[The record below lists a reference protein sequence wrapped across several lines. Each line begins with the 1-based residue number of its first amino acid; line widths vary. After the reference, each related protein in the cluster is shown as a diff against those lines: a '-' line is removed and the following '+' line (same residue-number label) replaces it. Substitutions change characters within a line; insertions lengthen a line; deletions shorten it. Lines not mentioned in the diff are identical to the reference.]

1 MVQHRLV
8 RLGLAYLTVG
18 AALVGVW
25 ALVAPRSFFDD
36 FPGGPFAAWAG
47 ALPPYNEHLVRD
59 VGALYV
65 GFAVLF
71 AWSAWRPMPALVVPV
86 CFAWVLVQLPH
97 LGFHLDHG
105 DVLSTGDA
113 VAQAAS
119 LGGFVVVA
127 TAIAVAVSR
136 PRSRTATADRR

>member
-1 MVQHRLV
+1 MVRHRLV

-25 ALVAPRSFFDD
+25 ALGAPRSFFDE

-59 VGALYV
+59 VGALYL

-71 AWSAWRPMPALVVPV
+71 AWATWRPVAALIVPV
-86 CFAWVLVQLPH
+86 CFAWVVVQLPH
-97 LGFHLDHG
+97 VGFHLAHSDA
-105 DVLSTGDA
+105 LSTGDA
-113 VAQAAS
+113 VAQAIS
-119 LGGFVVVA
+119 LAGFVVVA
-127 TAIAVAVSR
+127 TAVAVA
-136 PRSRTATADRR
+136 ANRR